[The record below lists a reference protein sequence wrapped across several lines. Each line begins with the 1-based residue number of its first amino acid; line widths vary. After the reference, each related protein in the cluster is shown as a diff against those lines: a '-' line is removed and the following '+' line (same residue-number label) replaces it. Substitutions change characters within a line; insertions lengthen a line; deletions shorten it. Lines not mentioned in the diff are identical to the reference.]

1 MERCQRRLK
10 TRSEVRTRTE
20 LGPQTGRVSPD
31 MHVENDT
38 FYVTSDSSGR
48 FAITCDHRV
57 PPNHVSPAH
66 ALSLASRSRREIPDG
81 VGFCRA
87 TGWPSIGHAA
97 A

>member
-66 ALSLASRSRREIPDG
+66 ALSWLRVLGARYQTPCDSVARLAGLR
-81 VGFCRA
+81 
-87 TGWPSIGHAA
+87 
-97 A
+97 